1 MSTQNTDT
9 SAYKLIAVK
18 YIDAIALVTLTRPKK
33 RNAIN
38 LDLVAELNH
47 CFGTMPESVKAII
60 LHGEGEAF
68 CAGLDLSEARE
79 QTVPQAVMH
88 SRAWHEAF
96 EKIQF
101 GRAPV
106 IAVLHGAVVGGGL
119 ELASSAHIRVA
130 ETSAFYA
137 LPEGKRG
144 LYVGGGGSVRI
155 SRLIGVN
162 RMSDLMLTGRVLN
175 AEEGQQLGISTYLT
189 EPGEGLKKAMELAH
203 GIATNAEMTNY
214 GVMHMLPRIADQSI
228 QDGLATESLMAAV
241 AQTDPATQRL
251 LAEFLDQKKNKV
263 QRS

>member
-1 MSTQNTDT
+1 MSDQRTEPNSYT
-9 SAYKLIAVK
+9 LIAVK
-18 YIDAIALVTLTRPKK
+18 YIDAIAVVKLTRPEK

-38 LDLVAELNH
+38 LELIAQLSH
-47 CFGTMPESVKAII
+47 CFGTMPESVKAIV

-68 CAGLDLSEARE
+68 SAGLDLTEARE
-79 QTVPQAVMH
+79 QSVPQAVMH

-96 EKIQF
+96 EKIQY
-101 GRAPV
+101 GKAPV

-119 ELASSAHIRVA
+119 ELASAAHIRVS
-130 ETSAFYA
+130 EKTAFYG

-144 LYVGGGGSVRI
+144 LFVGGGGSVRI

-162 RMSDLMLTGRVLN
+162 RMSDLMLTGRVLS
-175 AEEGQQLGISTYLT
+175 AEEGYQVGISTYLT
-189 EPGEGLKKAMELAH
+189 EPGQGLEKAMELAR

-214 GVMHMLPRIADQSI
+214 GVMHMLPRIADQTI